1 MSAEDVLRY
10 WKKWD
15 SVTEAGA
22 RRLGYLTAA
31 AFLAADQ
38 LTKRLALGLLD
49 LHDPVDFLGDL
60 VRFTL
65 VWNRGA
71 AFSLP
76 WGGPVFLT
84 VITAAAAVLV
94 SFFIWRLT
102 DRRPLFL
109 MGLGAILG
117 GALGNLMDRF
127 MYGSVVDFIDI
138 GLGCRRWPT
147 FNLADI
153 AITVGG
159 VMLVIIYR
167 KETASKEDG
176 KGDEAHGSG

>member
-1 MSAEDVLRY
+1 MSAEGARKS
-10 WKKWD
+10 WMKWD

-22 RRLGYLTAA
+22 RRLGYFTAA

-49 LHDPVDFLGDL
+49 LHDPVDFLGGL

-76 WGGPVFLT
+76 WGGPLFLT

-94 SFFIWRLT
+94 SVFIWRLT

-109 MGLGAILG
+109 AGLGAILG
-117 GALGNLMDRF
+117 GALGNLIDRF

-138 GLGCRRWPT
+138 GIGLRRWPT

-153 AITVGG
+153 AITAGG

-167 KETASKEDG
+167 KETGSRESE
-176 KGDEAHGSG
+176 KGGEARGSD